1 MRKISKSLLTVALM
15 STMLAGVSYAATS
28 VTAADVLAA
37 KEKADALALALAEK
51 NKAGSQK
58 VDSLKSAA
66 LDKAAQLE
74 LQKKERAEERAKKAE
89 AFRLAEEK
97 RIKEEEEEE
106 ARLAAE
112 EEEKQ
117 KQIQLEIEAETQKAV
132 EKAQK
137 RAARAQ
143 MATDLAAAKQEIVD
157 LATALSVKEKELG
170 EANGEIVRLKSEI
183 DDMKAKEAEIA
194 KTIISSNRA
203 TNQTLQKQIAG
214 NVGTDVKTAQAVER
228 GLAGLKKRA
237 SSKKLVTAVGDEN
250 VPPAEN
256 EVAAH

>member
-15 STMLAGVSYAATS
+15 STMFAGVSYAAGAG
-28 VTAADVLAA
+28 VTAADVIEA
-37 KEKADALALALAEK
+37 KEKAEALALALAEK
-51 NKAGSQK
+51 NKAASQK
-58 VDSLKSAA
+58 VDSMKSAA

-74 LQKKERAEERAKKAE
+74 LQKKERAEERARKAE

-117 KQIQLEIEAETQKAV
+117 KQIQLEIEAETKKAV
-132 EKAQK
+132 EKAKK
-137 RAARAQ
+137 RAENVQ
-143 MATDLAAAKQEIVD
+143 LHTNLVAAKQEIVD
-157 LATALSVKEKELG
+157 LATALSGKEKELG

-214 NVGTDVKTAQAVER
+214 NVGTDVKTAQVLEK

-237 SSKKLVTAVGDEN
+237 SSKKLVTAAGDE
-250 VPPAEN
+250 AGE
-256 EVAAH
+256 